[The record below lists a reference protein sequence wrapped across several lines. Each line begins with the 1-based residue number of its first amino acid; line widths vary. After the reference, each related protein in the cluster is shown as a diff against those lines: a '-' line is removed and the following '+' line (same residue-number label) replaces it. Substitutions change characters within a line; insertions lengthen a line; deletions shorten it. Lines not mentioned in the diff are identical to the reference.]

1 MSVRNAT
8 ALFLALSTLLFLA
21 ACGSSG
27 SITNPVPPPSG
38 SFSASNLNGTYVFS
52 VSGTDLSGAAL
63 AAVGTF
69 TANGSGGISGGTV
82 DINDGEVAPVPNLSI
97 SSGSSYNVSV
107 DGRGRATL
115 AISGSPLPSNLI
127 LDFVLSSSSHGL
139 VIELDGNASGSG
151 TLDLQSAAVPPI
163 GGSYAFSLSGGT
175 PGTSPSPWAT
185 VGNFTLSGASLSGAD
200 DFNEG
205 GLVPFAA
212 QGLTGN
218 FALGPSASPS
228 TTLTTTGFGTLTFD
242 VFAIDATHLKFI
254 EMDSTAIL
262 SGDAFSVPSTAMPSG
277 PLAFTMIGMT
287 SSGVPFASGG
297 FMTATAMT
305 ASGANI
311 AGTEDYTDGNT
322 DSQQSTPIP
331 FTASFGAGGSP
342 GRLSLYNFTSF
353 VGGTSYAAYPSSG
366 GLLLLETDA
375 NGITIGAAYQQTSPL
390 PTLASAQGYGLN
402 LSGINLGATTG
413 FQSEV
418 DDIAEFTA
426 GTGGTLTAGIID
438 ENYPGASAPTFDLGL
453 TSGTYGPIDTI
464 GRYGLSAI
472 AANSNESTLNGGF
485 ALTLYTV
492 DGTTFPFI
500 EMDGG
505 QIATGVMVLQNPSGA
520 NAASAHAQMFT
531 PQPLIH
537 SHANRQKKN

>member
-8 ALFLALSTLLFLA
+8 ALFLALSTLLFLV

-27 SITNPVPPPSG
+27 SITNPVAPPSG

-52 VSGTDLSGAAL
+52 VSGTDGGGFPL

-69 TANGSGGISGGTV
+69 TANGSGGISGGVV
-82 DINDGEVAPVPNLSI
+82 DMNDGGFSAPAPNLSI
-97 SSGSSYNVSV
+97 GGSSSYNVGI

-115 AISGSPLPSNLI
+115 AVSNSPFGSSLI

-139 VIELDGNASGSG
+139 VIELDGNGSGSG
-151 TLDLQSAAVPPI
+151 TLDLQAAGVTPT
-163 GGSYAFSLSGGT
+163 GSYAFSLSGA
-175 PGTSPSPWAT
+175 TSGSTSTPWAT
-185 VGNFTLSGASLSGAD
+185 VGNFTLSGASLSGTD

-212 QGLTGN
+212 QTLTGN
-218 FALGPSASPS
+218 FALGPSATPS
-228 TTLTTTGFGTLTFD
+228 TTLVTAGAGTLTFD

-254 EMDSTAIL
+254 EMDPTANL
-262 SGDAFSVPSTAMPSG
+262 SGDAFSQTSTAAPTG
-277 PLAFTMIGMT
+277 TLAFTMAGE
-287 SSGVPFASGG
+287 SSGTAFASGG
-297 FMTATAMT
+297 FMTVTGT
-305 ASGANI
+305 SI
-311 AGTEDYTDGNT
+311 TGTEDFTDGNT
-322 DSQQSTPIP
+322 DSTQSTPVP
-331 FTASFGAGGSP
+331 FTASLAAGGT
-342 GRLSLYNFTSF
+342 GRFTLGTFGTF
-353 VGGTSYAAYPSSG
+353 VPTNPTYAAYPSSG
-366 GLLLLETDA
+366 GLLLLEIDA
-375 NGITIGAAYQQTSPL
+375 NGITTGAAYQQTSPV
-390 PTLASAQGYGLN
+390 PTFASAQGYGMN
-402 LSGINLGATTG
+402 LSGLNLGITTG
-413 FQSEV
+413 SPSEV

-426 GTGGTLTAGIID
+426 SNGTLTAGIID
-438 ENYPGASAPTFDLGL
+438 ENSPGATNPLFDLGL
-453 TSGTYGPIDTI
+453 TSGTYGSIDTL
-464 GRYGLSAI
+464 GRYGISAI

-505 QIATGVMVLQNPSGA
+505 QIATGVVVLQNPAGA

-537 SHANRQKKN
+537 PRANRQKKN